1 MWLSPLPQLAIN
13 HIINEIINEFINE
26 FIYNKNFMVVKIGKI
41 AIGLRL
47 FISLIAIAITYG
59 YIGIELYQAIRL
71 NDYAIAAYMILLAIL
86 GIVAIPQSLGGLLA
100 AIAAIVTVYFKSNL
114 NYSLI
119 TACVCL
125 GLYFANFND
134 LRYEAQ
140 TDKKLSIWEIIA
152 TMITIAI
159 TIQGTILIS
168 TKPITWLTSV
178 AIGAIAAAITLV
190 GKQLLDTDLPAPTIW
205 KIFAIVTGGS
215 MAIGFVIRWI
225 FPVTRVITY

>member
-1 MWLSPLPQLAIN
+1 MAL
-13 HIINEIINEFINE
+13 
-26 FIYNKNFMVVKIGKI
+26 KIGKI

-47 FISLIAIAITYG
+47 LISLIAIAITYG
-59 YIGIELYQAIRL
+59 HIGSELYTAIRFS
-71 NDYAIAAYMILLAIL
+71 NYAIAAYMLLLALL

-100 AIAAIVTVYFKSNL
+100 AIAAIMTVYFKSNL

-125 GLYFANFND
+125 GLYFASFND

-152 TMITIAI
+152 TIVTIAL
-159 TIQGTILIS
+159 TIQGTLFIAA
-168 TKPITWLTSV
+168 KPITWLSSA

-190 GKQLLDTDLPAPTIW
+190 GKQLLDTDLPSQTIW
-205 KIFAIVTGGS
+205 KIFAIVTGS
-215 MAIGFVIRWI
+215 SLAIGFVSRLILYA
-225 FPVTRVITY
+225 VTKPTEFI

>member
-1 MWLSPLPQLAIN
+1 
-13 HIINEIINEFINE
+13 
-26 FIYNKNFMVVKIGKI
+26 MVVKIGKI

-47 FISLIAIAITYG
+47 FISLAAIAITYG
-59 YIGIELYQAIRL
+59 YIGSELNQVMRL
-71 NDYAIAAYMILLAIL
+71 NNYAIAAYMTFLALL

-119 TACVCL
+119 TAGVCL
-125 GLYFANFND
+125 GLYLANFND

-152 TMITIAI
+152 TIVTIAL
-159 TIQGTILIS
+159 TIQGTLLL
-168 TKPITWLTSV
+168 TAKPVTWLTSA

-190 GKQLLDTDLPAPTIW
+190 GKQLSDTDLPPQTTW
-205 KIFAIVTGGS
+205 KIFAIVTGSS
-215 MAIGFVIRWI
+215 MAIGFVSSLI
-225 FPVTRVITY
+225 FYAVTKPIELM